1 MCAKL
6 CAKGSVTCLGLNH
19 RSELNQFNLADDL
32 FEPFRPYLDLYVM
45 NNFSNASLT
54 DLDPVTKAKLV
65 DVLNQDISISS
76 DRKNSHRRT
85 VLSATESVV
94 IEFSRRMKEEKVV
107 LELPLVIPDLGPGE
121 EMDERSLE

>member
-1 MCAKL
+1 
-6 CAKGSVTCLGLNH
+6 
-19 RSELNQFNLADDL
+19 
-32 FEPFRPYLDLYVM
+32 M